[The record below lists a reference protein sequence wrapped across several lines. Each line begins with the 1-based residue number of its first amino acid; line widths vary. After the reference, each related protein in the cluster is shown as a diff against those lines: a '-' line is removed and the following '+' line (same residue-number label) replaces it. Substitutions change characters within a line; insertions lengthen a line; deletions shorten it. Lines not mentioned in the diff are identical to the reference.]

1 MGLNAQSGV
10 SLALGTSKREIAW
23 RRWSISSC
31 SSTGEM
37 GGDEPPPSAELRGSS
52 APAAM
57 ICASSCSASVR
68 LRVLEVGSWAMLPR
82 FFIGAHAGT
91 PRVGYRVPTAA
102 TVTVAASPGCTP
114 RAGFRSTCV
123 VETGRVQAGPS
134 DPATVRARLGV
145 TDAGTAAGTLLRG
158 WGLRTRPVNRDQGG
172 ANSPPNPHH
181 AVPEPRELRS
191 LSLAC
196 RPLER
201 HLEAWMVI
209 VVRSENNHD
218 CFSRKTAQELFDEN
232 NRFHTVYRVP
242 FTVVG

>member
-1 MGLNAQSGV
+1 MGLKAQSGV
-10 SLALGTSKREIAW
+10 SSLALGTSKREIAW

-68 LRVLEVGSWAMLPR
+68 LRVREVGSWAMLPR

-134 DPATVRARLGV
+134 DPATGYVRLGV
-145 TDAGTAAGTLLRG
+145 TDAGTAAGTLLPG

-181 AVPEPRELRS
+181 AGPRIATLGSLHGHRS
-191 LSLAC
+191 K
-196 RPLER
+196 ER
-201 HLEAWMVI
+201 KQSI
-209 VVRSENNHD
+209 V
-218 CFSRKTAQELFDEN
+218 FQQKQLMQELFDEN
-232 NRFHTVYRVP
+232 NGFHTVYRVP